1 MSNMNETSIK
11 NTFLNKYGLND
22 NIINYINDFIYP
34 SRQVWKNEFSKIL
47 TIFTKE
53 RDTILLKNTDIMSDI
68 IEYEWI
74 DRMPLLVDIDT
85 NEII

>member
-11 NTFLNKYGLND
+11 NIFLNKYGLND

-34 SRQVWKNEFSKIL
+34 SRQVWKNEFSKTL
-47 TIFTKE
+47 SIFTQE
-53 RDTILLKNTDIMSDI
+53 RDTILLKNTDIMTDI
-68 IEYEWI
+68 IDYEWV
-74 DRMPLLVDIDT
+74 DRMPFLINIDT